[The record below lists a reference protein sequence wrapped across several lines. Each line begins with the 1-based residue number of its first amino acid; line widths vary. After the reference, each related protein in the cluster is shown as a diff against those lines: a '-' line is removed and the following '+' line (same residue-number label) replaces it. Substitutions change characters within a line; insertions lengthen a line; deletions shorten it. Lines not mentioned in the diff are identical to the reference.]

1 MKSIILQQREER
13 DFLLAKP
20 YQSRVVA
27 EDASVYLKTQLIKL
41 ITGPRRAGK
50 SVFALQILASENF
63 AYLNFD
69 DERLL
74 NEFDEDVIVQLLME
88 VYPDFNYLLLDE
100 IQNLNNWEL
109 WIGKLYRRGYNLV
122 ITGSNAKLLSS
133 EIATVLTGRY
143 LQIEILPFGFTEIL
157 SYKGFEVSMET
168 PKKKAELLLHLDDY
182 MTYGGFPETLLL
194 REITRNYLSDLFD
207 AILLKDVSKRYK
219 VRRNEDL
226 IRLSNYLLANYTNP
240 FSFNELSNELN
251 LGSVN
256 TVQKYCGYLADTY
269 LFFYLPRY
277 NNKLKRMQ
285 KSPQK
290 IYVVDTG
297 FLLRSFQTSPNKG
310 RMLENLVFI
319 ELIRRGFST
328 EQSIFYYRTKNDKE
342 IDFVCRKGH
351 QVDQL
356 IQVSYDVSQTKTLE
370 RELAALV
377 EASKELNCDNCL
389 ILTWDDAREIEYKEL
404 RINLKA
410 VGEWLLDSEVVSS

>member
-1 MKSIILQQREER
+1 
-13 DFLLAKP
+13 
-20 YQSRVVA
+20 
-27 EDASVYLKTQLIKL
+27 
-41 ITGPRRAGK
+41 
-50 SVFALQILASENF
+50 
-63 AYLNFD
+63 
-69 DERLL
+69 
-74 NEFDEDVIVQLLME
+74 
-88 VYPDFNYLLLDE
+88 
-100 IQNLNNWEL
+100 
-109 WIGKLYRRGYNLV
+109 
-122 ITGSNAKLLSS
+122 
-133 EIATVLTGRY
+133 
-143 LQIEILPFGFTEIL
+143 
-157 SYKGFEVSMET
+157 
-168 PKKKAELLLHLDDY
+168 
-182 MTYGGFPETLLL
+182 
-194 REITRNYLSDLFD
+194 
-207 AILLKDVSKRYK
+207 
-219 VRRNEDL
+219 
-226 IRLSNYLLANYTNP
+226 
-240 FSFNELSNELN
+240 
-251 LGSVN
+251 
-256 TVQKYCGYLADTY
+256 
-269 LFFYLPRY
+269 
-277 NNKLKRMQ
+277 MQ